1 MIPKSFF
8 MESSIPIN
16 QDILIY
22 TLFYAKLPEERRRMR
37 MDDFLKTVSALND
50 QTRVLILRFFG
61 EYGALCVCDLQESLG
76 MIQSRLSRHLKIL
89 KEAGF
94 LRVDRRG
101 TWAYYSIRSPL
112 DKFRSEALEEI
123 RHLEIDLP
131 PLKKLS
137 ETGEC
142 RL

>member
-1 MIPKSFF
+1 M
-8 MESSIPIN
+8 
-16 QDILIY
+16 DI
-22 TLFYAKLPEERRRMR
+22 
-37 MDDFLKTVSALND
+37 FLKTASALND
-50 QTRVLILRFFG
+50 ETRVLLLRFFD
-61 EYGALCVCDLQESLG
+61 EYGDLCVCDLQASLG

-112 DKFRSEALEEI
+112 DRFRSEALEEV
-123 RHLEIDLP
+123 RHLDVELP

-137 ETGEC
+137 DDSGTC
-142 RL
+142 STNCK